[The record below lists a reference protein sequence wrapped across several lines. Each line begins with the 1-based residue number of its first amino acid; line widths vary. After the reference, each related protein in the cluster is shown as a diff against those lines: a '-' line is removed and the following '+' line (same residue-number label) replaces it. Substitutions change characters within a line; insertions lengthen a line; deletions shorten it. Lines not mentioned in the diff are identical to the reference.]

1 MVKLYFSQS
10 IFDTL
15 IRTFSL
21 VDYFNLYYKAAK
33 LSVHSLFSN
42 SIFNFRQLEIYQ
54 SLTDD
59 NMVLANDTNEFESSS
74 KDLGENESKLR

>member
-1 MVKLYFSQS
+1 M
-10 IFDTL
+10 FDTL

-21 VDYFNLYYKAAK
+21 VDYFNLYKAAK

-59 NMVLANDTNEFESSS
+59 NMVLVNDTNEFEISS
-74 KDLGENESKLR
+74 KDLGKNGSKLR